1 MIREFKLMSR
11 SPTRNNQG
19 LVEWEETAT
28 SPEGDSL
35 VISLKLDAVDS
46 GSGFSPDGRDS
57 TNVNWLGFK
66 TSHTVNPDG
75 SRRVKT
81 TVQVD
86 PTGVNVGNSYRLELI
101 ADDGSKTSSRTVTFI
116 VTQGS
121 LEFAQNDDLKWAYT
135 VFQPKWID
143 QTADNKILTFRH
155 DPLWINKRNLRTQNK
170 KEPVFDKN
178 RNLIR
183 KQGNKDPVFDNN
195 RNLVATSDRE
205 PVFDKRR
212 NLITQL

>member
-1 MIREFKLMSR
+1 MAR
-11 SPTRNNQG
+11 SPTKNNQG
-19 LVEWEETAT
+19 LIEWEEKAT
-28 SPEGDSL
+28 SPDGDSL
-35 VISLKLDAVDS
+35 VVSIKLDAVND
-46 GSGFSPDGRDS
+46 GSGFSSDERDS
-57 TNVNWLGFK
+57 SNVGWLGFE

-75 SRRVKT
+75 SREVET

-86 PTGVNVGNSYRLELI
+86 PAGVKVGNSYRLELT
-101 ADDGSKTSSRTVTFI
+101 ADDGSKTSSRKVTFI

-155 DPLWINKRNLRTQNK
+155 DPLWINKRNVRTQDK

-178 RNLIR
+178 RNLVR
-183 KQGNKDPVFDNN
+183 SQGNKDPVFDNN
-195 RNLVATSDRE
+195 RNLVATSNRE